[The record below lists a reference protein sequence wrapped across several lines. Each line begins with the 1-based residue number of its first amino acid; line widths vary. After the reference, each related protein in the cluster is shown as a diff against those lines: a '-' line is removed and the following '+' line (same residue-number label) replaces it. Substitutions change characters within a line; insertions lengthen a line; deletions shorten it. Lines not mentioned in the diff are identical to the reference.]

1 MFCCPSCFVSPGH
14 SYQSVHCLKKKEE
27 EEESFPSHNTQT
39 IEMAHM
45 HEH

>member
-1 MFCCPSCFVSPGH
+1 MFCVTGPL
-14 SYQSVHCLKKKEE
+14 YQSVHCFKKK